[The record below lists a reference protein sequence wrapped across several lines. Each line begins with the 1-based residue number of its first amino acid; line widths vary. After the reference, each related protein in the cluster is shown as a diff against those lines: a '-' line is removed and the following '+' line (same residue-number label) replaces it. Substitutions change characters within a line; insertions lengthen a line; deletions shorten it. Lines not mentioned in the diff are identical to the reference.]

1 MVDSVFGDPG
11 DWAGVLSLLAR
22 LKKEKKLDDYQRELL
37 LLLRN
42 RENWKLR
49 EAVLESVNNLE
60 SPSNE
65 FLEEILNIMMDD
77 MSHYNARI
85 LAADAFVNLFQHGK
99 TERERNYA
107 IGVDVVIEKMRSLLK
122 SPQPGFLHEAILRC
136 IEKIKKS
143 VE

>member
-22 LKKEKKLDDYQRELL
+22 LIKEKKLDDYQRELL
-37 LLLRN
+37 LLLRD

-49 EAVLESVNNLE
+49 EAVLESAKSLK
-60 SPSNE
+60 SPSEE
-65 FLEEILNIMMDD
+65 FLKEMLNIMTDD
-77 MSHYNARI
+77 TCHYNARI
-85 LAADAFVNLFQHGK
+85 LAADAFVNLFQRGK

-136 IEKIKKS
+136 IEKIK
-143 VE
+143 